1 MSPFFSLTS
10 VLVLFNKTSLNN
22 FFSVLVFNS
31 RKGLYLINLRVSSLQ
46 NILASSDLS
55 TVLLSLPVNGR
66 LINSCLVLAVF
77 PDYSIEISIQVASPQ
92 FDSDHLHFR
101 GFFFFL
107 HSTNVEISW
116 PFFLFL
122 TKVIVAT
129 QVFYLLMNTFHSVF
143 CLFVSCLQVYLSM
156 SGICSVSSRGVCRD
170 PNTVSPCLPSQ
181 LEFISALKDE
191 W

>member
-1 MSPFFSLTS
+1 MSPLFSLTS

-77 PDYSIEISIQVASPQ
+77 PDYSTEISIQVAILSLIGTTYILE
-92 FDSDHLHFR
+92 D
-101 GFFFFL
+101 FFFF
-107 HSTNVEISW
+107 STFYKCRNLLAFFPVPHKSYCCYTGLLSFDEYFSLS
-116 PFFLFL
+116 FLFVCFL
-122 TKVIVAT
+122 SVGISQYVRH
-129 QVFYLLMNTFHSVF
+129 LLS
-143 CLFVSCLQVYLSM
+143 L
-156 SGICSVSSRGVCRD
+156 
-170 PNTVSPCLPSQ
+170 
-181 LEFISALKDE
+181 
-191 W
+191 

>member
-1 MSPFFSLTS
+1 MSPLFSLTS

-66 LINSCLVLAVF
+66 LIKSCLVLAVF
-77 PDYSIEISIQVASPQ
+77 PDYSTEISIQVAILSLIGTTYILE
-92 FDSDHLHFR
+92 D
-101 GFFFFL
+101 FFFFL
-107 HSTNVEISW
+107 HSTNVETSW

-122 TKVIVAT
+122 TKVTVAT

-143 CLFVSCLQVYLSM
+143 CLFVSCL
-156 SGICSVSSRGVCRD
+156 
-170 PNTVSPCLPSQ
+170 
-181 LEFISALKDE
+181 
-191 W
+191 